1 MAPEGWGDGS
11 GDIGLSVG
19 GVGDGSGG
27 MGGWVRRHRAERR
40 RGRSMGPEASVDG
53 SGNLVK
59 VVDGKGAYFQG
70 VVLCCQEER

>member
-1 MAPEGWGDGS
+1 
-11 GDIGLSVG
+11 
-19 GVGDGSGG
+19 
-27 MGGWVRRHRAERR
+27 
-40 RGRSMGPEASVDG
+40 MGPEASVDG